1 MRLRPPALVVLAALW
16 ALPACH
22 SGRAEDTGALPAPAG
37 GENAALP
44 VIVENHN
51 TSQMDIF
58 ALRTS
63 GERIRVGEAGSL
75 ATTTLKI
82 PRDYLDTDG
91 SVQLLAAPVGAPGAV
106 NSGRLTVQPGQ
117 IVKWTIEADPSMS
130 SAVVE

>member
-1 MRLRPPALVVLAALW
+1 MRRSSNAMVLAIALL

-22 SGRAEDTGALPAPAG
+22 SGRAEDTGSLPAPANG
-37 GENAALP
+37 NAAVPL
-44 VIVENHN
+44 VVENRSTN
-51 TSQMDIF
+51 QVDVY

-91 SVQLLAAPVGAPGAV
+91 SVQLIAAPVGAPGTV
-106 NSGRLTVQPGQ
+106 NSGRLSVQPGQ
-117 IVKWTIEADPSMS
+117 IVKWMIQPDPALS

>member
-1 MRLRPPALVVLAALW
+1 MRISSNALALVAALL

-22 SGRAEDTGALPAPAG
+22 SGRAEDTGSLPAPADP
-37 GENAALP
+37 NAAVPL
-44 VIVENHN
+44 VVENHN
-51 TSQMDIF
+51 TNQMDIY

-91 SVQLLAAPVGAPGAV
+91 SVQLIAAPVGAPGRI
-106 NSGRLTVQPGQ
+106 NSGRLSIQPGQ
-117 IVKWTIEADPSMS
+117 IVKWMIQPDPAMS

>member
-1 MRLRPPALVVLAALW
+1 MRLSPNALVLATALV

-22 SGRAEDTGALPAPAG
+22 SGRAEDTGSLPAPAG
-37 GENAALP
+37 ANTAVPL
-44 VIVENHN
+44 VVENHN
-51 TSQMDIF
+51 TSQMDIY

-82 PRDYLDTDG
+82 PRDDLDADG
-91 SVQLLAAPVGAPGAV
+91 SVQLIATPVGAPGTV
-106 NSGRLTVQPGQ
+106 SSGRLTIQPGQ
-117 IVKWTIEADPSMS
+117 IVKWMIQADPSMS

>member
-1 MRLRPPALVVLAALW
+1 MHFSPNALVLATALV

-22 SGRAEDTGALPAPAG
+22 SGRAEDAGSLPAPAN
-37 GENAALP
+37 ENAAVPL
-44 VIVENHN
+44 VVENRSTN
-51 TSQMDIF
+51 QVDIYT
-58 ALRTS
+58 LRTS

-91 SVQLLAAPVGAPGAV
+91 SVQLIAAPVGAPGTI
-106 NSGRLTVQPGQ
+106 NSGRLSIQPGQ
-117 IVKWTIEADPSMS
+117 IVKWMIQPDPALS

>member
-1 MRLRPPALVVLAALW
+1 MRLRSNALVLATALL

-22 SGRAEDTGALPAPAG
+22 SGRAEDTGSLPAPANA
-37 GENAALP
+37 NAAVPL
-44 VIVENHN
+44 VVENHN
-51 TSQMDIF
+51 TNQMDIY

-91 SVQLLAAPVGAPGAV
+91 SVQLIAAPVGAPGTV
-106 NSGRLTVQPGQ
+106 RTGRLTVQPGQ
-117 IVKWTIEADPSMS
+117 IVKWMIQADPSMS